1 MPKNEGLVSTSE
13 DFVRLLSESGA
24 APSTPELLALFG
36 AETSSSFALAAAR
49 FGSGARFRALFIA
62 SSSSAAVPCP
72 NPDWRKRITPSLS
85 KTIYVGNDS
94 ILKASS
100 TTPDK
105 SMYSVQ
111 FIFCASMK
119 VRQTSS
125 SSSELTPTSSNPLPA
140 YFFCS
145 SRNTGT
151 DSRHGGHQVP
161 QKSINTT
168 LPRRAEL
175 ETICFSCEVNAKSGA
190 NGALARM
197 GLAIMRFASSK
208 LVWLA
213 SGAARYV
220 FNSEMPSGSLSCL
233 R

>member
-1 MPKNEGLVSTSE
+1 MPNNAGLVSTSE
-13 DFVRLLSESGA
+13 DLVRLLAESGV

-36 AETSSSFALAAAR
+36 AATSFSFVLAAMAAR
-49 FGSGARFRALFIA
+49 FGSDARFRALLIA
-62 SSSSAAVPCP
+62 SSSSAAVLCP

-100 TTPDK
+100 TSPDK
-105 SMYSVQ
+105 SMNSGQ
-111 FIFCASMK
+111 FIFCASKK

-168 LPRRAEL
+168 FPRRTEF
-175 ETICFSCEVNAKSGA
+175 EIICFSCEVNAKSGA

-208 LVWLA
+208 LA
-213 SGAARYV
+213 
-220 FNSEMPSGSLSCL
+220 
-233 R
+233 